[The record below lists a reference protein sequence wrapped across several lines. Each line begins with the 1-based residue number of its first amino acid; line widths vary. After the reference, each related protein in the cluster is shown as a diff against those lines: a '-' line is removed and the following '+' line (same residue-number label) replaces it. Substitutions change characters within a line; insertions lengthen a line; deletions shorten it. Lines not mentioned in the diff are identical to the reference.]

1 MKTNKKGETHPEEEP
16 RLSHNALRLYYIIVE
31 SVTSSVGFSLE
42 RVMAATFRDVKHC
55 KADVLKDSV
64 PLLYIHCVSENDF
77 HVSLTGIKC
86 VELVCR
92 QVHVSFVDKNE
103 RKTSGIVVGGE
114 KSDVLFD
121 ITLEVRR

>member
-1 MKTNKKGETHPEEEP
+1 
-16 RLSHNALRLYYIIVE
+16 
-31 SVTSSVGFSLE
+31 
-42 RVMAATFRDVKHC
+42 MAATFRDVKHC

-114 KSDVLFD
+114 KSDILFD